1 MSKIPVL
8 KPKEI
13 LRILKRAGF
22 EEIRSK
28 GSHVHLKKEEKLV
41 TVPMHNRDLKIK
53 TLKSILSQAN
63 ITVEELIKLL

>member
-1 MSKIPVL
+1 MSKYPVL

-13 LRILKRAGF
+13 IKILKRAGF
-22 EEIRSK
+22 EEVRSK
-28 GSHVHLKKEEKLV
+28 GSHIHLKKAEYLV

-63 ITVEELIKLL
+63 LLPEELSKLS

>member
-1 MSKIPVL
+1 MSKIPAL

-28 GSHVHLKKEEKLV
+28 GSHVHLKKEKKLV
-41 TVPMHNRDLKIK
+41 TIPMHNRDLKIK

>member
-8 KPKEI
+8 KPKEV

-41 TVPMHNRDLKIK
+41 YRSNAQSRFK
-53 TLKSILSQAN
+53 N
-63 ITVEELIKLL
+63 

>member
-1 MSKIPVL
+1 MSKIPVF

-22 EEIRSK
+22 EEVRSK
-28 GSHVHLKKEEKLV
+28 GSHIHLKKEENLV

-53 TLKSILSQAN
+53 TLKSILTQAN
-63 ITVEELIKLL
+63 LSVEEIEKYL